1 MEDALNLPMPGSAAP
16 IEMRVSQ
23 IGSHEE
29 HAALPRANRESA
41 ECRKGDQPG
50 TEPATESAFP
60 PVQVRPVD
68 KTTSQVV
75 SDAVRT
81 MSLAS
86 AMAGTRLTSPQEAV
100 GQVVEP
106 GVSRSEDS
114 HRRRIAEP
122 QSASPTSS
130 MLSVILR
137 ADMTEEELDEAAKR
151 LRPSS
156 GEEIATRLARKYQGT
171 ISGMLKRKVRYAD
184 ILTGLENGPDG
195 ASFREQ
201 FKGDHKKLG
210 RYIREKCP
218 KN

>member
-1 MEDALNLPMPGSAAP
+1 
-16 IEMRVSQ
+16 MRVSQ

-41 ECRKGDQPG
+41 ECRKGDQPV

-81 MSLAS
+81 NSLARS
-86 AMAGTRLTSPQEAV
+86 TAGTRLINSQDAV
-100 GQVVEP
+100 GQFVEP
-106 GVSRSEDS
+106 GVSRAEDS
-114 HRRRIAEP
+114 HRQRIAEP
-122 QSASPTSS
+122 QSASPTSR

-156 GEEIATRLARKYQGT
+156 GEEIATSLARKYKGT
-171 ISGMLKRKVRYAD
+171 ISGMHTVLYLTKVSLLRGGFHTRQIV
-184 ILTGLENGPDG
+184 ILPIYQQLNEERNRTRLLCLQSLHD
-195 ASFREQ
+195 
-201 FKGDHKKLG
+201 
-210 RYIREKCP
+210 
-218 KN
+218 